1 MKPLEQNALRFQR
14 RNCMNG
20 ESAGPGSRR
29 NNEDNKRDARGR
41 ERQTRLANRAITMR
55 DSAMLDRCFLGPN
68 LVERLPAVSW
78 NPLDGGGRVT

>member
-1 MKPLEQNALRFQR
+1 MK
-14 RNCMNG
+14 G

-29 NNEDNKRDARGR
+29 SNEDSKRDGRGR

-55 DSAMLDRCFLGPN
+55 DSAMLDRCSLRPN

-78 NPLDGGGRVT
+78 NPLDGGGWVT